1 MTIAVWSDGKLI
13 SFDEAGLNAAG
24 WPIGSGIFE
33 TLKTVDGSAWHL
45 SRHMR
50 RALTSARRNE
60 IAFPSEESIRSA
72 VAAAIAANPFPIGRL
87 RMLFTSEGRFLVTHQ
102 EYFEVSDHAKLMIFP
117 DRLESSSIVE
127 KRFPYDR
134 NLSLLDSAR
143 NQGFDDGILINERDL
158 VAESSIANLAF
169 QIAGQWVTPPLAD
182 GILPGVIRALA
193 IERLGI
199 RVRSIEREELKK
211 VDAGL
216 LLSSLK
222 IAQPISHI
230 VGRALPNIEGSEEMR
245 SRIAATA
252 VATSVG

>member
-1 MTIAVWSDGKLI
+1 MTLVVWSDGKLI
-13 SFDEAGLNAAG
+13 SFDQAGLNAAG

-50 RALTSARRNE
+50 RALTSARRND
-60 IAFPSEESIRSA
+60 IAFPGEELIRNA
-72 VAAAIAANPFPIGRL
+72 VATTITANPFPIGRL
-87 RMLFTSEGRFLVTHQ
+87 RLLFTSDGHFLVTHQ

-117 DRLESSSIVE
+117 DRFESSKIVE

-134 NLSLLDSAR
+134 NLALLDSAR
-143 NQGFDDGILINERDL
+143 SQGFDDGILLNERDL
-158 VAESSIANLAF
+158 VAESSIANLVF
-169 QIAGQWVTPPLAD
+169 EIDGQWVTPPITD
-182 GILPGVIRALA
+182 GVLPGVIRALA
-193 IERLGI
+193 IEKLGI
-199 RVRSIEREELKK
+199 RVRSIEREELNR

-222 IAQPISHI
+222 IALPISQI
-230 VGRALPNIEGSEEMR
+230 AGRTLPNIQGSEQMR

-252 VATSVG
+252 IATSVG